1 MCKCSDVLNISG
13 VNGCSVTPSSAAVV
27 AGDDLSLTCTTFNTS
42 QYILFWRLESE
53 ANSAFQLYQ
62 APISAIGVNREVAEG
77 YLVNDSYPNIQVIL
91 TIVKASKSQ
100 ANYYYCLCTG
110 SASDFAYVSVLG
122 KLNFIQILFQVFR
135 ILAKFL
141 SLTQSTIIL

>member
-27 AGDDLSLTCTTFNTS
+27 AGDNLSLTCTTFNTS
-42 QYILFWRLESE
+42 QYILYWRLESD
-53 ANSAFQLYQ
+53 AISAFLLYQ
-62 APISAIGVNREVAEG
+62 SPILAIGVNREVAVG
-77 YLVNDSYPNIQVIL
+77 YLANDSNPEIQVIL

-110 SASDFAYVSVLG
+110 STSDFAYVSVLG
-122 KLNFIQILFQVFR
+122 KLNFI
-135 ILAKFL
+135 
-141 SLTQSTIIL
+141 LTV